1 MALSNDPVFAQTP
14 KTGGIAF
21 AAASQSTDMDP
32 GSATPPTTLL
42 TAGADGSLVTSLKY
56 FGEVTITAQKVVLW
70 IQPGGT
76 GNWYI
81 VDSKLQAAYTMAATT
96 AQTAVTFVDKT
107 DPNAAIRLAASD
119 NLGITHHVDLQG
131 MAYAEWVDY

>member
-1 MALSNDPVFAQTP
+1 MAVSFDPVFAQTP
-14 KTGGIAF
+14 KTAGIAF
-21 AAASQSTDMDP
+21 AAASQSTEMDP
-32 GSATPPTTLL
+32 ATVAPTTLV

-81 VDSKLQAAYTMAATT
+81 VDEKLQAAYTMAATT
-96 AQTAVTFVDKT
+96 AQTAVTFVDKES
-107 DPNAAIRLAASD
+107 PNSAIRLAASD
-119 NLGITHHVDLQG
+119 KLGITHHVDLQG
-131 MAYAEWVDY
+131 MASVEYMDY

>member
-1 MALSNDPVFAQTP
+1 MALSNDPVFPQTP

-21 AAASQSTDMDP
+21 GASSESTQMDP
-32 GSATPPTTLL
+32 ATVAPTTII
-42 TAGADGSLVTSLKY
+42 TAGTDGSLVTSLKY

-81 VDSKLQAAYTMAATT
+81 VAEKLQAAYTMAATT
-96 AQTAVTFVDKT
+96 AQTAVTFVDKS
-107 DPNAAIRLAASD
+107 DPDSAIRLAASD
-119 NLGITHHVDLQG
+119 KLGITHHVDLQG
-131 MAYAEWVDY
+131 MASAEWIDY

>member
-14 KTGGIAF
+14 KTGGTAF
-21 AAASQSTDMDP
+21 GTGTQSTQMDP
-32 GSATPPTTLL
+32 ATVAPSTIV
-42 TAGADGSLVTSLKY
+42 TAGTDGSLVTALKY

-119 NLGITHHVDLQG
+119 KLGMTHHVDLEG
-131 MAYAEWVDY
+131 MGYAEWVDY